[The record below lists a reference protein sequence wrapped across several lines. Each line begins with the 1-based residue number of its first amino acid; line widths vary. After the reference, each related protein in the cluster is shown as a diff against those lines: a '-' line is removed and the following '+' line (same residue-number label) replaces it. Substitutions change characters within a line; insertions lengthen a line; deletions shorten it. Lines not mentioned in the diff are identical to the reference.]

1 MRKLKRKF
9 SKPRKPWEK
18 QRILDE
24 KALISEYAYKSKRE
38 IWKMKSRVKEFRD
51 FAKQLVSIRSAQEAK
66 EKDEFLKG
74 LYRKGLVKENAE
86 VEDALALTVRD
97 LSERRL
103 QTQVFR
109 KGLAK
114 TPNQARQF
122 IVHGHV
128 FVGDKKVTAPSRI
141 VNRDEEALIKVV
153 GVKVLSGGKK

>member
-24 KALISEYAYKSKRE
+24 KVLVKEYAYANKRE
-38 IWKMKSRVKEFRD
+38 IWKMKSRIKEYRD
-51 FAKQLVSIRSAQEAK
+51 FAKRLVSIRTAQEVK

-74 LYRKGLVKENAE
+74 LYRKGLVKEGAA

-97 LSERRL
+97 ISERRL

-114 TPNQARQF
+114 TPKQARQF

-153 GVKVLSGGKK
+153 GVKVGGKNK